1 MRVTPP
7 EEVEN
12 RVRRAFAAVV
22 HRAAAGDKSKALA
35 DADELVAML
44 PPGPIRAEAIA
55 ARVAIDFDG
64 GDRFLEQAALES
76 GDDEALLGRI
86 LELRGWLA
94 VIHRA
99 ELDKGKQLAEQA
111 LMIAT
116 RLHDTTLEMLAS
128 STLASACMLLG
139 RPCDDLME
147 RALHLAET
155 NAGTRLG
162 RSPQGVYGR
171 HCLWCG
177 QLAEARSVLEEL
189 YMSCVRSNVEFQR
202 PYRIL
207 DLAAV
212 EIASG
217 NLSIAVELTDEGVES
232 AIDAGNTQAVAWLA
246 YPVGI
251 VNVHLGEPARA
262 REAAATLR
270 ARGTEQDGRTRLV
283 MAGHV
288 LGLLALAD
296 GDPAAAA
303 TELVV
308 ALERANAIGVKL
320 PSVVPVLPDAI
331 EATALIGDTAA
342 CAELSAQLDRQAAD
356 VGQPWV
362 DAAALRGRGLTAM
375 SAGREEAV
383 EMLGGSA
390 LAFDRL
396 GYRIEAARGLLLQ
409 GRALRRS
416 GRRNASADV
425 LADALGRFTAMGAAP
440 WAAQAEAE
448 LERVAPGRE
457 HAELTPTEAQIAEL
471 IVCGR
476 RNREIASELFISVAT
491 VEAHLTRMYRKMRVR
506 SRTELARAV
515 QAER

>member
-1 MRVTPP
+1 M
-7 EEVEN
+7 
-12 RVRRAFAAVV
+12 
-22 HRAAAGDKSKALA
+22 
-35 DADELVAML
+35 
-44 PPGPIRAEAIA
+44 PG
-55 ARVAIDFDG
+55 
-64 GDRFLEQAALES
+64 
-76 GDDEALLGRI
+76 
-86 LELRGWLA
+86 
-94 VIHRA
+94 
-99 ELDKGKQLAEQA
+99 
-111 LMIAT
+111 
-116 RLHDTTLEMLAS
+116 RL
-128 STLASACMLLG
+128 
-139 RPCDDLME
+139 
-147 RALHLAET
+147 
-155 NAGTRLG
+155 LG

-177 QLAEARSVLEEL
+177 QLSEARSVLEEL
-189 YMSCVRSNVEFQR
+189 YLSCVRSNVEFQR

-217 NLSIAVELTDEGVES
+217 NLSTAVELTDEGVES
-232 AIDAGNTQAVAWLA
+232 ASDAGNTQAVAWLA

-262 REAAATLR
+262 RDAAATLR
-270 ARGTEQDGRTRLV
+270 SRGTEQDGRTRLV

-288 LGLLALAD
+288 LGLLALAY
-296 GDPAAAA
+296 GDPAAAG
-303 TELVV
+303 TELAA
-308 ALERANAIGVKL
+308 ALKMADDIGVKL

-331 EATALIGDTAA
+331 EALALIGNTAA
-342 CAELSAQLDRQAAD
+342 CADLSAQLERQAAD

-375 SAGREEAV
+375 SEGREEAV
-383 EMLGGSA
+383 ELLGGSA
-390 LAFDRL
+390 HAFDAL

-425 LADALGRFTAMGAAP
+425 LAEAHDRFTAMGATP

-476 RNREIASELFISVAT
+476 RNREIATELFISVAT
-491 VEAHLTRMYRKMRVR
+491 VEAHLTRMYRKLHVR